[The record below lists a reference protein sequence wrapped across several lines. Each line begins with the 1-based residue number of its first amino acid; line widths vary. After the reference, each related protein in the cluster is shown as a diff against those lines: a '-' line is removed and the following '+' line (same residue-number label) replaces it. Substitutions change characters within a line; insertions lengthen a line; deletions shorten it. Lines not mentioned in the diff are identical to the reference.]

1 MFTFRLEPV
10 LNHREA
16 IEDSL
21 KKEVAMCK
29 TLLDQEKKKFRSYT
43 KTKHRM
49 LGDLRRKQKGHMS
62 ISEMLLYVS
71 FIEQLSRDLELQK
84 HKVVEAEK
92 RLGLK
97 RERLVEAM
105 KEKITRARNI
115 LANPDRTSFR
125 LVVIPEEMSIL
136 ESERAMRA
144 LEKYNIPIDAVI
156 VNQVIPEDVECD
168 FCRARRKLQEKRLE
182 LIKEKFGDKVIAKVP
197 LLRTEAKGIPVLKEI
212 ANILYGDKSEET
224 EKSE

>member
-71 FIEQLSRDLELQK
+71 FIEQLTRDLELQK
-84 HKVVEAEK
+84 QKVVEAEK
-92 RLGLK
+92 KLDLK
-97 RERLVEAM
+97 RERLVAAM
-105 KEKITRARNI
+105 KGKK
-115 LANPDRTSFR
+115 S
-125 LVVIPEEMSIL
+125 
-136 ESERAMRA
+136 
-144 LEKYNIPIDAVI
+144 LEK
-156 VNQVIPEDVECD
+156 
-168 FCRARRKLQEKRLE
+168 L
-182 LIKEKFGDKVIAKVP
+182 KEKGWKVHQKN
-197 LLRTEAKGIPVLKEI
+197 ELKEEQNFLNEMGI
-212 ANILYGDKSEET
+212 YRFNAR
-224 EKSE
+224 